1 MTSIR
6 ARGRSVPR
14 SSAIRRYLFGYFVTN
29 VGVGGFTLAVG
40 LILFAR
46 TGSAEMFGVLVGM
59 EFGLGL
65 IGQVI
70 GVSVLDRRD
79 ALKVAIIANV
89 VRGGAVLGCGALLLA
104 TAGTTVLVSVFL
116 VSAIIRPLY
125 RAASF
130 ALVVRVCEPVEL
142 ARVNGLRFG
151 LLQVAQVTG
160 LLWVSLLN
168 AVAPQPV
175 MLLGVAVCL
184 LAGTAILAGLRH
196 LPAQAPPTTADR
208 MFGRWQELGAAFRRT
223 PAVAVHLLL
232 GCAGPLAVALAAVLV
247 APVNAELGGG
257 ALGII
262 ALDGSAAIG
271 SFVAVMIT
279 RKFAVERLPSL
290 IWAAPPL
297 MAAGLLL
304 LGLNQSVSAAVVAFL
319 GLGCGSVLSATA
331 LDSLLQYRTAARLVG
346 RLAISQEA
354 AVSLFALVALPVF
367 GRLLAE
373 NGVGVASVVFATVL
387 AGFTVAFAVGWS
399 VRRTR
404 LLTSP
409 VGNPD

>member
-1 MTSIR
+1 MH
-6 ARGRSVPR
+6 R

-104 TAGTTVLVSVFL
+104 SAGTTVLVSVFL

-184 LAGTAILAGLRH
+184 LAGTAILAELRH
-196 LPAQAPPTTADR
+196 LPAQAPPATADR
-208 MFGRWQELGAAFRRT
+208 MSGRWRELGAAFRRT

-262 ALDGSAAIG
+262 ALDGSAAAG
-271 SFVAVMIT
+271 SFGAVMIT

-304 LGLNQSVSAAVVAFL
+304 LGLNQSVPAAVVAFL

-373 NGVGVASVVFATVL
+373 SGVGAASVVFATVL
-387 AGFTVAFAVGWS
+387 TGFTVAFAVGWS

>member
-1 MTSIR
+1 M
-6 ARGRSVPR
+6 PP

-46 TGSAEMFGVLVGM
+46 TGSAEMFGILVGM

-89 VRGGAVLGCGALLLA
+89 VRGCAVLGCGALLLA
-104 TAGTTVLVSVFL
+104 TAGTTVLTSVFL

-175 MLLGVAVCL
+175 MLLGVAACL

-196 LPAQAPPTTADR
+196 LPAKEPPDTADR
-208 MFGRWQELGAAFRRT
+208 MFGRWRELGAAFRRT

-262 ALDGSAAIG
+262 ALDGSAAAG

-304 LGLNQSVSAAVVAFL
+304 LGLNQSVPAGVVAFL

-373 NGVGVASVVFATVL
+373 RGVGVASVVFATVL

-409 VGNPD
+409 VGIPDRIEGRT